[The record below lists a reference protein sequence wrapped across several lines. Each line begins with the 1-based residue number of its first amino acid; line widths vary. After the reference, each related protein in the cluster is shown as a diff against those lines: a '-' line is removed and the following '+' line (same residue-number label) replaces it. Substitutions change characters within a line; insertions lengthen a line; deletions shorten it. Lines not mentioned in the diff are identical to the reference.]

1 MAATA
6 ADSCP
11 SIRAEQAWRTL
22 EYYALIRVLVASG
35 LLLSLVALGAP
46 FSWRS
51 TSGEQNLPLIL
62 ACSVVYFV
70 LTGAQAVAAFYARRS
85 FLLQVGG
92 QLAVDLVIIT
102 LLIVFTGGFRGGM
115 MILFLLPLAGGALL
129 LPMTAALSVCSVAVL
144 GLLGD
149 GLLRTL
155 QQEVPESTLF
165 QAGWFGAAMLAITAL
180 LSLLANRLSAQEQLA
195 ALRGRDLR
203 NQLEINRL
211 VIAQMEQGVVVLDT
225 TTRVRA
231 NNRSARVLLGLGADA
246 QLTGRR
252 VSEYAHLEPLAAA
265 FVEWVRQAED
275 DGGWSDSV
283 LAPVAT
289 ASDST
294 RTMKELQLRVRFA
307 RPASPSS
314 DEYVMFIEDIRV
326 FEERAQHLKLAAMG
340 RLTASIAHE
349 IRNPLAAI
357 SHAGQLLEEAP
368 DAALQARLV
377 GIVRENTG
385 RLNRLVEDVLRVARR
400 EAPLGDEFE
409 LGPFLRSWLVEFLRD
424 RDQPGHAVQL
434 HAAEGLVVKFEQ
446 GHLRQVLFNLVDN
459 ALRYASKGRH
469 SVRILAERAANPA
482 RGIELW
488 VVDDGPGISPQ
499 ARGALFEPF
508 FTTHAR
514 GTGLGLYL
522 AREFCAANGAELVLA
537 ARRVSGEQREGFVL
551 RFGHGSG
558 GSLDQLAG
566 LDTIST
572 P

>member
-1 MAATA
+1 
-6 ADSCP
+6 
-11 SIRAEQAWRTL
+11 
-22 EYYALIRVLVASG
+22 
-35 LLLSLVALGAP
+35 
-46 FSWRS
+46 
-51 TSGEQNLPLIL
+51 
-62 ACSVVYFV
+62 
-70 LTGAQAVAAFYARRS
+70 
-85 FLLQVGG
+85 
-92 QLAVDLVIIT
+92 
-102 LLIVFTGGFRGGM
+102 
-115 MILFLLPLAGGALL
+115 
-129 LPMTAALSVCSVAVL
+129 
-144 GLLGD
+144 
-149 GLLRTL
+149 
-155 QQEVPESTLF
+155 
-165 QAGWFGAAMLAITAL
+165 MLAITAL

-340 RLTASIAHE
+340 RLAAIAHE

-385 RLNRLVEDVLRVARR
+385 RLKPARRGRVACGTARGAARR
-400 EAPLGDEFE
+400 RVQ
-409 LGPFLRSWLVEFLRD
+409 LGPFVRSWLVEFLRD

-459 ALRYASKGRH
+459 ALRYASKAGTACASSPSARPTRRGHRALGRRRRPGDFAASTWRAVRTVLH
-469 SVRILAERAANPA
+469 DPRARDGARSVPGARVLCGQWRGARSRGPARLRRTARGLRAAFRP
-482 RGIELW
+482 RQRRQ
-488 VVDDGPGISPQ
+488 PRS
-499 ARGALFEPF
+499 
-508 FTTHAR
+508 
-514 GTGLGLYL
+514 
-522 AREFCAANGAELVLA
+522 
-537 ARRVSGEQREGFVL
+537 ARRQ
-551 RFGHGSG
+551 
-558 GSLDQLAG
+558 
-566 LDTIST
+566 DTIST